1 MPAYVIVEIEV
12 TDPQTYEGYKKLTP
26 GTLALYEGKFVVRG
40 GQTETLE
47 GDWKPNRIVVLE
59 FPTIEKARSWYQS
72 PEYTAA
78 KKIRQQ
84 ASTGKMILVEGIE

>member
-26 GTLALYEGKFVVRG
+26 GTLALFDGKFVVRG

-47 GDWKPNRIVVLE
+47 GDWKPNRIVVVE
-59 FPTIEKARSWYQS
+59 FPSMEKARAWFTS

-78 KKIRQQ
+78 RKIRQQ
-84 ASTGKMILVEGIE
+84 ASRGKMILVEGI

>member
-12 TDPQTYEGYKKLTP
+12 TDPQAYEGYKKLTP
-26 GTLALYEGKFVVRG
+26 GTLALFDGKFVVRG

-47 GDWKPNRIVVLE
+47 GDWKPNRIVVVE
-59 FPTIEKARSWYQS
+59 FPSMDKARAWYYS

-84 ASTGKMILVEGIE
+84 ASNGKMILVEGI